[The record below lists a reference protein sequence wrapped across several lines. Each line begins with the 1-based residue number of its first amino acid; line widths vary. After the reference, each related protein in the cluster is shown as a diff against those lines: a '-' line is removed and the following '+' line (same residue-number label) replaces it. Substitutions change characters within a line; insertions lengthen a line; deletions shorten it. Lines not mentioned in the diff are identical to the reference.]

1 MKRSEL
7 ITGLMSLRYKL
18 EKAWDSSIKVEDYDI
33 EVVEEALYTL
43 IDVDT

>member
-18 EKAWDSSIKVEDYDI
+18 ENAWDSSIKVEDYDI

>member
-1 MKRSEL
+1 
-7 ITGLMSLRYKL
+7 MSLRYKL